1 VWNVVTERHSRA
13 EARYPIAADQP
24 GGESAQV
31 VTRSIRTRAGN
42 LHLVV
47 VADGD
52 KAGPPPGVADL
63 PDPGDMVLSP
73 AARQHIDELESILH
87 HRDVATVDQ
96 AGLLAP
102 DELVASVGVAASDF
116 PTGPDHPSTEVA
128 GFGGESPNAIFR
140 PSLGELFRSF
150 GGLGLV

>member
-1 VWNVVTERHSRA
+1 AALVRLGVRFGRSERLSRWPIVAQVAASFVVVAALLVSVGVWNVVTERHSRA

-73 AARQHIDELESILH
+73 AARQHIDELESIL
-87 HRDVATVDQ
+87 
-96 AGLLAP
+96 
-102 DELVASVGVAASDF
+102 
-116 PTGPDHPSTEVA
+116 
-128 GFGGESPNAIFR
+128 
-140 PSLGELFRSF
+140 
-150 GGLGLV
+150 